1 MEIVSSAELTISYDG
16 AAVRSGLMDVR
27 ELAPAL
33 LATGTLLQKAN
44 RMLNGENTQVSL
56 KVRGEFRRGS
66 FRIDFLVDQGV
77 LETAKA
83 FLLQHSS
90 IKDAKEVLEIV
101 FFYATPG
108 VGLFKLIKWLRKR
121 RPEPNQVVFQNN
133 GNVSIQ
139 IGGEKT
145 EVQESVYKLYLD
157 SEARQSAEMI
167 VSPLRHEGI
176 ESVEIKAGDK
186 SETVTNEE
194 EPYFE
199 FEIPDGEAELDST
212 SDALLEIVRLSF
224 NQDHKWGFT
233 DGERNFNAT
242 LEDEEFW
249 KQIDSRQ
256 ISFAEGDQILARLRT
271 QTFSTPNG
279 LRSKHTIT
287 KVVKFIP
294 RPKNL
299 QLPLK

>member
-1 MEIVSSAELTISYDG
+1 MKTVSSAELTISYDG
-16 AAVRSGLMDVR
+16 TAVRSGLMDVR

-44 RMLNGENTQVSL
+44 LILNGENAQVSL
-56 KVRGEFRRGS
+56 KVRGEFKRGS
-66 FRIDFLVDQGV
+66 FRIDFLVDQSV

-83 FLLQHSS
+83 FLLQHPS
-90 IKDAKEVLEIV
+90 IKEAKEVLEIA
-101 FFYATPG
+101 FFYGTPG
-108 VGLFKLIKWLRKR
+108 VGFFKLIKWLKNRN
-121 RPEPNQVVFQNN
+121 PEPSQVIFQNN

-139 IGGEKT
+139 IGGERT
-145 EVQESVYKLYLD
+145 EVRESVYKLYLD

-167 VSPLRHEGI
+167 VSPLKRDGI
-176 ESVEIKAGDK
+176 ETVEIKAGDK
-186 SETVTNEE
+186 SETVTNDE

-199 FEIPDGEAELDST
+199 FELPEAEAVLDST

-256 ISFAEGDQILARLRT
+256 ISFAEGDQILA
-271 QTFSTPNG
+271 
-279 LRSKHTIT
+279 
-287 KVVKFIP
+287 
-294 RPKNL
+294 
-299 QLPLK
+299 